1 MCAAHCHAAC
11 GWMNAAQW
19 RRTVHWSVQ
28 VQQQIKQVFLRL
40 PKCEIQV
47 RPPLALSHPPAYARK
62 RQARAPRR
70 LFGRTRSRLHARRN
84 IVRCMGYNC
93 MRWCMPRNRA
103 RPRVRPDIHS
113 ALQNAD
119 DSRFEYF
126 VQQVRGPPAAPHSA
140 IITRCRAR
148 PRTLR
153 CAARRSSDQR
163 CGGVR
168 FGTTRPLGLKP
179 QTGSVASATRCG
191 CSGGAWLGGAD
202 LPTHPRYNANAHD
215 DIHPA
220 LL

>member
-1 MCAAHCHAAC
+1 VRRALPRCLR
-11 GWMNAAQW
+11 MNAARW

-70 LFGRTRSRLHARRN
+70 SFGRTRSPLHARRN

-93 MRWCMPRNRA
+93 MKRCTPRNRA

-148 PRTLR
+148 PRTRR
-153 CAARRSSDQR
+153 CATQLRSALRRRALRHHTAAWPQATD
-163 CGGVR
+163 R
-168 FGTTRPLGLKP
+168 FGGIGNTVRVLRWGLAWRSRSTHASEIQCKRTR
-179 QTGSVASATRCG
+179 
-191 CSGGAWLGGAD
+191 
-202 LPTHPRYNANAHD
+202 
-215 DIHPA
+215 
-220 LL
+220 